1 MRRPITLSIPLKTL
15 CVGPTFQAGARRAR
29 ATTFPHN
36 VLAHGE
42 RFAFKVEPDYERAA
56 MALASDLDID
66 LVFVDADEPDTGR
79 LADFVDQAHR
89 LRGDLP
95 VVLFARQLT
104 PRLFAIRA
112 EQFVKKQSRQIAR
125 LYDEIQEHLFQPAD
139 WRSIFEQYTR
149 PEQKPLLEPGLDYAD
164 LESITPEERYII
176 KRLFKDSEIVQLFQL
191 DTGLSGSRIYTV
203 KPYREHMRILKIESA
218 GGLRT
223 VREKFER
230 MIQPRLD
237 RHIGQ
242 LQGPIVEAEHLGGA
256 CYMLAGSR
264 REASTLMKF
273 LADRNE
279 VRRDIIDAV
288 LTQLAHNLAQLY
300 VGSENMELRFWAPMY
315 ARVLPPELT
324 LVDATILPPAP
335 ALSAVEGSRTTGD
348 VPVID
353 QSRLDS
359 LAAIPANPVLQAIR
373 AGSPGEAQP
382 VIALRGFEIAE
393 IDTQYAILY
402 LQDDVT
408 YRRPI
413 SPAFQDKD
421 HPVLRFKVEL
431 GDDHKPELTHP
442 IFRKGRRID
451 VQGRVASTQDA
462 VLRSTIQATLAN
474 LQHRLGPKFIE
485 VCSECFIDPLVAAR
499 VLLWDIGKENIIQ
512 PLPLISPATHGD
524 LNTGN
529 ILLESED
536 NPQVWLIDFADARYG
551 HVYFDLA
558 KLEIEFRTHVLYDLF
573 RDIVTAG
580 VWDEETAVRF
590 IMLLENVL
598 STHAGEAFG
607 AFLSALRAYHPAWY
621 DQLFQRFLTYFE
633 HMLYFLHSVRRMARS
648 FGTPDQFQAHYP
660 VAVFFQ
666 GLAAMKFSNL
676 ERPPFGPWSKRL
688 ALLAALVASNHAL
701 KSVQTSTVIDE
712 LAGGLR
718 EQSAIAVIR
727 SGRGVNRRYLLQ
739 WNHNWKMYN
748 LVGGKMDIGRDGG
761 LFAKTLQ
768 NELWEELGIRI
779 GHDYRIVHEY
789 ATINMTQFS
798 RRDLVFKD
806 YEFHAF
812 EVELGD
818 DSLVAEA
825 SHVFVTP
832 AEIEALRTMSGE
844 PISETVLNILSS
856 IGQID
861 ASRQPA
867 DRTGLSF
874 RFTPRRAFIRGG
886 QAELRGE
893 LSSWSTSTVIDNVR
907 AQIMESAGATVV
919 GDGMV
924 YVGRMMPGERRTLTL
939 KVAPGQPRV
948 TLNVRV
954 TFEHPSGTSAAF
966 TFSEPIE
973 FDEPQTTHYQPVANP
988 YVVGPPI
995 EPSPSSPF
1003 FGRSQAL
1010 AWVDTN
1016 LCEAGQ
1022 PRPPVLIIYG
1032 QRRTGKTSLL
1042 LQLEHRSRQQL
1053 LRGRPI
1059 GYAYVDLQRIDPGV
1073 EFFLLELGERAQKAL
1088 RARDV
1093 SCSAPSLAELQASP
1107 YRTFDRFLG
1116 EIEQALHGGMLVFL
1130 LDEFELLGN
1139 QVRGSLRGVC
1149 GYLRSV
1155 LEHRASIGLIL
1166 AGAAPDRV
1174 APAPDC
1180 DSLRAL
1186 TRAYELTY
1194 LDREPAM
1201 RLIREPVKPI
1211 VQYDDAAVDAIY
1223 RYAHGHPYF
1232 TQAICYH
1239 VITLLNERKRST
1251 HIGHDDVEDAVERIV
1266 KEGNPHMNNLW
1277 DDLSPEEQ
1285 IALSALSDRAEVER
1299 TPATLRDIQ
1308 AWCQRCIDE
1317 DSIGRALSRLA
1328 EQHLIDTS
1336 TKRLLDGPPEQGYA
1350 LTMGLMGR
1358 WVSRK
1363 HPLGALMRQLTAAIA

>member
-1 MRRPITLSIPLKTL
+1 MHKPITLTIPLKTL
-15 CVGPTFQAGARRAR
+15 CVGPTFLAGARKAR
-29 ATTFPHN
+29 VTTFPHN
-36 VLAHGE
+36 VLAHGD
-42 RFAFKVEPDYERAA
+42 RFAFRVEPDFERAS
-56 MALASDLDID
+56 MAIASDLDID
-66 LVFVDADEPDTGR
+66 LVFVDADEPDTDR

-95 VVLFARQLT
+95 VVLFGRQLT

-112 EQFVKKQSRQIAR
+112 EQFVKKQSRQFAR

-139 WRSIFEQYTR
+139 WNSIFEQYAR

-176 KRLFKDSEIVQLFQL
+176 KRMFKHSEIVQLFQL

-218 GGLRT
+218 GGLRA

-230 MIQPRLD
+230 LIQPRLD

-242 LQGPIVEAEHLGGA
+242 LQGPLVEAEHLGGA

-273 LADRNE
+273 LTNRNE
-279 VRRDIIDAV
+279 VRREIIDTV
-288 LTQLAHNLAQLY
+288 LTQLAQNLSQLY

-324 LVDATILPPAP
+324 LVDATILPPNA
-335 ALSAVEGSRTTGD
+335 ACD

-359 LAAIPANPVLQAIR
+359 LAAVPANPVLQAIR
-373 AGSPGEAQP
+373 ADPLRDPLPA
-382 VIALRGFEIAE
+382 IALKGFEIAE
-393 IDTQYAILY
+393 IDTQNAILY

-431 GDDHKPELTHP
+431 ADDHKPELTHP

-462 VLRSTIQATLAN
+462 TLLGSVRSGTLREAILAD

-485 VCSECFIDPLVAAR
+485 VCSEHFIDPLVAAR

-529 ILLESED
+529 ILLEWED

-573 RDIVTAG
+573 REIVAAN
-580 VWDEETAVRF
+580 VWDDETAVRF
-590 IMLLENVL
+590 VLLLENVL
-598 STHAGEAFG
+598 STHAGETFDT
-607 AFLSALRAYHPAWY
+607 FLSALRAHHPAWY
-621 DQLFQRFLTYFE
+621 DQLFQRFLIYFE
-633 HMLYFLHSVRRMARS
+633 HMLYFLHSIRSMARS

-666 GLAAMKFSNL
+666 GLATMKFSNL
-676 ERPPFGPWSKRL
+676 DKPPFGPWSKRL

-701 KSVQTSTVIDE
+701 KNVKTSSVIDE
-712 LAGGLR
+712 LVSGLR
-718 EQSAIAVIR
+718 EQSAISVIR
-727 SGRGVNRRYLLQ
+727 SGRGANRRYLLQ

-779 GHDYRIVHEY
+779 GQDYRIVHEY

-806 YEFHAF
+806 YEFHVF

-818 DSLVAEA
+818 ESLVAEA

-832 AEIEALRTMSGE
+832 AEIESFRSISGE

-861 ASRQPA
+861 ARVARQPA
-867 DRTGLSF
+867 DQTGLSF
-874 RFTPRRAFIRGG
+874 RFTPRRAFISGG

-893 LSSWSTSTVIDNVR
+893 LTSWTTSTVIDNVKV
-907 AQIMESAGATVV
+907 QIIEPAGAAVI
-919 GDGMV
+919 GDALA
-924 YVGRMMPGERRTLTL
+924 YIGRLMPGERRTVTF
-939 KVAPGQPRV
+939 KVTPAQPRV
-948 TLNVRV
+948 TLNVKA

-973 FDEPQTTHYQPVANP
+973 FEEPQTTHYQPVTNP

-995 EPSPSSPF
+995 EPSPHSPF

-1010 AWVDTN
+1010 TWVETN

-1022 PRPPVLIIYG
+1022 PGAPVLIIYG

-1042 LQLEHRSRQQL
+1042 LHLEQRGRQQL
-1053 LRGRPI
+1053 TRGKAAC
-1059 GYAYVDLQRIDPGV
+1059 YAYVDLQKIDPGV
-1073 EFFLLELGERAQKAL
+1073 EFFLLELVERAQKAL
-1088 RARDV
+1088 HARNLN
-1093 SCSAPSLAELQASP
+1093 CSVPSLAELQASP

-1116 EIEQALHGGMLVFL
+1116 DVEQALSGGMLVFL
-1130 LDEFELLGN
+1130 LDEFELLGS
-1139 QVRGSLRGVC
+1139 QVRGNLRGIC
-1149 GYLRSV
+1149 GYLRSA

-1166 AGAAPDRV
+1166 VGTSPERV
-1174 APAPDC
+1174 APMPDC
-1180 DSLRAL
+1180 ESLRAL
-1186 TRAYELTY
+1186 ARAYELTY
-1194 LDREPAM
+1194 LDRDQTM

-1211 VQYDDAAVDAIY
+1211 VQYDDAAADAIY

-1232 TQAICYH
+1232 TQALCYH
-1239 VITLLNERKRST
+1239 IITLLNERKRST
-1251 HIGHDDVEDAVERIV
+1251 HVGHEDVEEAVERIV
-1266 KEGNPHMNNLW
+1266 KEGNPHMSNLW
-1277 DDLSPEEQ
+1277 DDLAPEEQ
-1285 IALSALSDRAEVER
+1285 ITLSTLSDRAEVEHNS
-1299 TPATLRDIQ
+1299 ATLRDIQ

-1317 DSIGRALSRLA
+1317 GSIGRALSRLA
-1328 EQHLIDTS
+1328 ERHLIETT
-1336 TKRLLDGPPEQGYA
+1336 TKRMLDGPPEQGYS
-1350 LTMGLMGR
+1350 LTMALMGR
-1358 WVSRK
+1358 WASRK
-1363 HPLGALMRQLTAAIA
+1363 HPLGALMRRLAAAVV